1 MSKETDE
8 IAELKARLHQFNMVK
23 ARIDNWELIT
33 RNKESE
39 IDKNIHQ
46 TLIFILEIFDEEVK

>member
-8 IAELKARLHQFNMVK
+8 IAELKERLHQFNQVK
-23 ARIDNWELIT
+23 ARIEYWESIT

-39 IDKNIHQ
+39 IDRNKHQ
-46 TLIFILEIFDEEVK
+46 TLIFVLKIFDEETK